1 MLDLRLSLIKSEIE
15 ERTTA
20 EASIVAKHGKQDKFQ
35 VSIFDRTSSSSDT
48 APETPGFDPTLPS
61 AVSTWG
67 FDQHESPKSIKHSG
81 VEFPTQV
88 PDFSTQ
94 NFPPMPSF
102 EDPGYD
108 SDRES
113 SRMTIQPSQQTVKDL
128 RSPVSEGG
136 EWEQVGP
143 RRRPKARLDLHHRTT
158 QFLEDTRYHDRAG
171 AFRAIGGIDPRAIQP
186 RPSHGTRILSPEN
199 VDGYVENLHNRTVSR
214 GRISGK
220 SSAEV
225 ALSRISKNSPPP
237 PRGGGMIM
245 DRRLVKYLYI
255 KLTFL
260 HRRLGLGAVLGA
272 YLDIT
277 RSGRN
282 W

>member
-15 ERTTA
+15 QRTAA
-20 EASIVAKHGKQDKFQ
+20 EASSVVKHGKQDKFQ

-48 APETPGFDPTLPS
+48 APDTPGFDPKFAS

-81 VEFPTQV
+81 AEFPAHV
-88 PDFSTQ
+88 PHFSPQ

-113 SRMTIQPSQQTVKDL
+113 SRMTIQPSQQTVKDV
-128 RSPVSEGG
+128 RSPISEGG

-143 RRRPKARLDLHHRTT
+143 RRRPKARLDVHHRTT

-186 RPSHGTRILSPEN
+186 RPSYGTRILSPEN
-199 VDGYVENLHNRTVSR
+199 VDGYVENIHNRTVSR
-214 GRISGK
+214 GRISGR

-225 ALSRISKNSPPP
+225 ALTRISKDSPPP
-237 PRGGGMIM
+237 ARGGGMIM
-245 DRRLVKYLYI
+245 DRRLAKFLL
-255 KLTFL
+255 KQPTFWWRGSS
-260 HRRLGLGAVLGA
+260 HRSCLGSLFEK
-272 YLDIT
+272 
-277 RSGRN
+277 
-282 W
+282 